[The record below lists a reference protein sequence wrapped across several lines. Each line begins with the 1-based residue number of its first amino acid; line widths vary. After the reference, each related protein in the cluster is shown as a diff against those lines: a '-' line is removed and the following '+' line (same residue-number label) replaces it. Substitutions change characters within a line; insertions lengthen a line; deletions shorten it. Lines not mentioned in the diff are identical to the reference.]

1 MPKYLEQIET
11 GRIYPFNEQ
20 RAKRKDMRPYDGPV
34 PRKAKPDLVKES
46 APVKELET
54 DEGGESES
62 DTSEPYLESDG
73 QKVRLSDA
81 SKQLLETFAR
91 EQFGVELDRRKAQ
104 KTLVEE
110 VKALME
116 PAE

>member
-11 GRIYPFNEQ
+11 GRIYPFSEQ

-34 PRKAKPDLVKES
+34 PRNAEKPARSQTQE
-46 APVKELET
+46 PET
-54 DEGGESES
+54 PAN
-62 DTSEPYLESDG
+62 EPYLESDG

-81 SKQLLETFAR
+81 SKQLLEAFAR